1 VVARPGARL
10 LGAVLAGGEGRR
22 FGGPKAGV
30 LVGGV
35 PMVRRAVEAMAAVTD
50 EVVVVSSVPVPE
62 AGVPRLAD
70 RTPGKGPLGGLEAA
84 LREASARGREGVL
97 LLACD
102 LPLVR
107 SSLLR
112 AVAGALGGAPAVA
125 PRREGGGVEPLCAA
139 YALEVL
145 GAVARRLSSADLSLH
160 ALFREVGGRLVDAEL
175 PEGSRDAFLNVN
187 TPDDRRVAEARLREG
202 EDARGR
208 QKPAPGA

>member
-1 VVARPGARL
+1 
-10 LGAVLAGGEGRR
+10 
-22 FGGPKAGV
+22 
-30 LVGGV
+30 
-35 PMVRRAVEAMAAVTD
+35 MVRRAVEAMAAVTD